1 MTGELTI
8 TIASVPDKEELVAE
22 LWLGLFQWAELS
34 RRNEDFTLAFYPLH
48 NVGLVEIPYE
58 EVTEKLKQAKF
69 RLLGKSED

>member
-1 MTGELTI
+1 
-8 TIASVPDKEELVAE
+8 
-22 LWLGLFQWAELS
+22 
-34 RRNEDFTLAFYPLH
+34 LH